1 MTETPE
7 TSTRKV
13 IFKARGLVKVFGR
26 VVALDAC
33 DLDLYEGEV
42 LAVIG
47 DNGAGKSSLIKCLSG
62 AFIPDEGTMELDG
75 RTVTFKRPQ
84 DAQEAGVETVYQ
96 TLAVS
101 PALDIASNMYLGR
114 EIRRKGPLGSVFRM
128 LDRKSMRKQSEDNVK
143 ALGISTLQNV
153 GQAVETLSGGQRQA
167 VAVARA
173 AAFGSKVI
181 ILDEPTAAVR
191 RARVGAGPQDGQG
204 SARSGHVDH
213 PDQPQHAARVRGR
226 RPDPRTAPRS
236 PGGSDLAED
245 PHDE

>member
-1 MTETPE
+1 MTSSTKPSWSASWSSWRWPSTSGSGRCVSDMTETPE

-114 EIRRKGPLGSVFRM
+114 EIRRK
-128 LDRKSMRKQSEDNVK
+128 
-143 ALGISTLQNV
+143 
-153 GQAVETLSGGQRQA
+153 
-167 VAVARA
+167 
-173 AAFGSKVI
+173 
-181 ILDEPTAAVR
+181 
-191 RARVGAGPQDGQG
+191 
-204 SARSGHVDH
+204 
-213 PDQPQHAARVRGR
+213 
-226 RPDPRTAPRS
+226 
-236 PGGSDLAED
+236 
-245 PHDE
+245 